1 TIAIAIAIAIKPKA
15 IDLTFN
21 LAVTIILLW
30 SAVIYIDLNRDG
42 TRTALKRSTIDTW
55 SRDPPRT

>member
-1 TIAIAIAIAIKPKA
+1 TIAIAIVIKPKA
-15 IDLTFN
+15 IDLTFY

-42 TRTALKRSTIDTW
+42 TRTALKRSTIDAW
-55 SRDPPRT
+55 SQDPPRT